1 MFPLYYKPRI
11 TSLSNCYPQTNDLIM
26 SNFTFC
32 YYTQDE
38 GRILAISANS
48 EEEDSSFNN
57 VTEISNNE
65 EKSDELIA
73 QESSTGILV

>member
-1 MFPLYYKPRI
+1 M
-11 TSLSNCYPQTNDLIM
+11 
-26 SNFTFC
+26 
-32 YYTQDE
+32 
-38 GRILAISANS
+38 AISANS

-73 QESSTGILV
+73 QESSTGIPTSLIRKKALSIPAVWG

>member
-1 MFPLYYKPRI
+1 M
-11 TSLSNCYPQTNDLIM
+11 
-26 SNFTFC
+26 
-32 YYTQDE
+32 
-38 GRILAISANS
+38 AISANS

-73 QESSTGILV
+73 QESSTGIPTSLIRKIKRFQFLQCAWG

>member
-1 MFPLYYKPRI
+1 M
-11 TSLSNCYPQTNDLIM
+11 
-26 SNFTFC
+26 
-32 YYTQDE
+32 
-38 GRILAISANS
+38 AISANS

-73 QESSTGILV
+73 QESSTGIPTSLIRKKSAFNSCSVGMKFIVFFIS

>member
-1 MFPLYYKPRI
+1 
-11 TSLSNCYPQTNDLIM
+11 M

-73 QESSTGILV
+73 QESSTGIPTSLIRKKALSIPSV